1 MKRRFLLKAMSLG
14 TAGTAFSLS
23 YPSLRS
29 AVLAGEDNT
38 HWGYEGD
45 VGPEQWGELSE
56 EFKTCKIGLQ
66 QSPIDLRDAIDAELK
81 DFEIIYQ
88 DIPLQTSL
96 CEQSCCN
103 NGHSIQID
111 APPDGGNRI
120 TLEGQNFNL
129 VQFHLHHPSEHTVNG
144 QRYPMESHFV
154 YQNEN
159 GQFVVLGLLMKEG
172 TENIALQP
180 VWNAFRHE
188 TNTKSSGG
196 DNVVSMG
203 KIFPADRSC
212 YHYFGSLT
220 TPPCSEIVRWVVFQT
235 PIELSKSQIS
245 QSSQIFPSNARPIQS
260 RNRSFLLKS

>member
-1 MKRRFLLKAMSLG
+1 MKRRFLLKAISLG
-14 TAGTAFSLS
+14 TAGAAFSLS

-29 AVLAGEDNT
+29 AVLAEEDNP

-56 EFKTCKIGLQ
+56 EFQTCKIGRQ
-66 QSPIDLRDAIDAELK
+66 QSPIDLRDAIDAEL

-96 CEQSCCN
+96 CEQFCCN

-111 APPDGGNRI
+111 APPDGNRI
-120 TLEGQNFNL
+120 TLDGQNFNL
-129 VQFHLHHPSEHTVNG
+129 VQFHFHHPSEHTVNG
-144 QRYPMESHFV
+144 QRYPMETHFV
-154 YQNEN
+154 YQSEN
-159 GQFVVLGLLMKEG
+159 GQLVVLGVFMKEG
-172 TENIALQP
+172 TENTALQP

-188 TNTKSSGG
+188 TNAKYSGG

-203 KIFPADRSC
+203 KILPADRSF
-212 YHYFGSLT
+212 YHYLGSLT

-235 PIELSKSQIS
+235 PIEVSKTQIS
-245 QSSQIFPSNARPIQS
+245 QFSQIFPSNARPIQS
-260 RNRSFLLKS
+260 GNRRFLLKS